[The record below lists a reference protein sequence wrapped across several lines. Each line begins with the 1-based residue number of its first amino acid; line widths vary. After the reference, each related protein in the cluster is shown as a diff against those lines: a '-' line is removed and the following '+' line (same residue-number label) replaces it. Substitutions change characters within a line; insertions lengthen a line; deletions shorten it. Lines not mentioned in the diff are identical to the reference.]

1 MCHYFGSQRADKK
14 GFCVLDIFSGWS
26 RSEKSLEMMRREKYM
41 QMGSRAAPQPWT
53 RACQLHRLRRGPNLV
68 LCICVNGA
76 RASRAVSSLP
86 LPLPACPPS
95 GEAVPWRQVV
105 LWSWSSLPVLT
116 SSPPVSPWQVPQ
128 PCHHADGGWWG
139 CWPTATLSLAG
150 SRGLSPVGLPAAAGR
165 NAALCEG
172 GQNLSEASVLGVAR
186 ICLPRWTTPCQPAAL
201 TAESW

>member
-86 LPLPACPPS
+86 LPLPACPPLL
-95 GEAVPWRQVV
+95 GR
-105 LWSWSSLPVLT
+105 
-116 SSPPVSPWQVPQ
+116 
-128 PCHHADGGWWG
+128 
-139 CWPTATLSLAG
+139 
-150 SRGLSPVGLPAAAGR
+150 LSPEGR
-165 NAALCEG
+165 WFFGADHLCRCWHQVLQWAHDRSHSPVTMQMEG
-172 GQNLSEASVLGVAR
+172 DEDADLQQL
-186 ICLPRWTTPCQPAAL
+186 CP
-201 TAESW
+201 

>member
-86 LPLPACPPS
+86 LPLPACPPFWGGCPLKAGGS
-95 GEAVPWRQVV
+95 LELIIFAGADIK
-105 LWSWSSLPVLT
+105 SSSEPMT
-116 SSPPVSPWQVPQ
+116 
-128 PCHHADGGWWG
+128 G
-139 CWPTATLSLAG
+139 PTA
-150 SRGLSPVGLPAAAGR
+150 LSPCRWRVMRMLTYS
-165 NAALCEG
+165 N
-172 GQNLSEASVLGVAR
+172 SVPSRV
-186 ICLPRWTTPCQPAAL
+186 
-201 TAESW
+201 